1 MLIVFDHYDVIGV
14 VLICM
19 FQVAVE
25 GDYIVIDEFRSW
37 RGEA

>member
-1 MLIVFDHYDVIGV
+1 MLIVFDHYDVIAV

-19 FQVAVE
+19 FQVAVK
-25 GDYIVIDEFRSW
+25 GDYIVIEEFRSW